1 MTTLTEGR
9 HAAEFLLSEASRTRS
24 RATITIA
31 SGAGVVKAGTVLG
44 MIAAAVAAGSAVAA
58 ADAGNTGDGVLT
70 MDATTPVLAGAKPGV
85 YRAVCIE
92 PGTNVGTFAVFDP
105 DGVEIGQ
112 HVVAGAAFATQIK
125 FAIADGATDFA
136 AGDAFSITVAAG
148 SGSYVPAP
156 NAEQANDS
164 DHAVAINLYEVD
176 ATSAD
181 VSVAA
186 IVRDAE
192 VNGKLLT
199 YEASVNDAA
208 KKAAKNAD
216 LSAVGIIVR

>member
-9 HAAEFLLSEASRTRS
+9 HAAEFVMSEASRSRS
-24 RATITIA
+24 RDTITIL

-44 MIAAAVAAGSAVAA
+44 LIAAAVAAGSAVAA
-58 ADAGNTGDGVLT
+58 ADAGNTGNGVLT
-70 MDATTPVLAGAKPGV
+70 MDATTPVLAGAKAGV

-92 PGTNVGTFAVFDP
+92 PGANVGTFAVFDP
-105 DGVEIGQ
+105 DGVEIGR

-125 FAIADGATDFA
+125 FTIADGATDFV

-148 SGSYVPAP
+148 SLKYVPAP
-156 NAEQANDS
+156 HAEQADDS
-164 DHAVAINLYEVD
+164 DTPRAINLYEVD

-181 VSVAA
+181 VKVAA
-186 IVRDAE
+186 ITRDAE

-199 YEASVNDAA
+199 YEATVDDAD
-208 KKAAKNAD
+208 KKAAKNAG
-216 LSAVGIIVR
+216 LAALGIIVR